1 MELFTTLQSALVNQI
16 KAAGSIPVYINV
28 MISMMPLGGGTHS
41 AGLDLVDP
49 VDSSHRACLPLPGQ
63 TPSTH
68 QAASSSSSPPFY
80 INEASSICS
89 KQASTTTRATVSESR
104 EQELASLICAN

>member
-68 QAASSSSSPPFY
+68 QPISLIIFFFSPLLY
-80 INEASSICS
+80 KRSIIHLL
-89 KQASTTTRATVSESR
+89 QASEHNHKELLYLRAESR
-104 EQELASLICAN
+104 S